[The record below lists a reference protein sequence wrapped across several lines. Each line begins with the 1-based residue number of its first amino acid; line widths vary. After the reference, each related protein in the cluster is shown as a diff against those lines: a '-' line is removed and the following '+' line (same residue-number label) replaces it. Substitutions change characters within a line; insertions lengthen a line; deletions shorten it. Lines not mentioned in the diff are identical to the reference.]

1 MIKNK
6 LNINY
11 AIGII
16 IVLSLIIGFLT
27 IQTFAGKGFI
37 ELNSLNIQILFVIN
51 LLLLSIFV
59 SFVIYKFFNLYN
71 ERKKSL
77 KIGSKTKIKFLL
89 YFISLA
95 AIPGVV
101 IAIFSLL
108 IFNYSIEKWF
118 DKKINDAV
126 NNSTEIA
133 KRYLNEHQSSIGKD
147 ILLVAND
154 FNRNSNQLKKDAIG
168 FQNYIKL
175 QSTVRSIQNIYLVN
189 SVGEA
194 KYTQSTLPVND
205 FKKPDPYILSA
216 AKSGKPIIIS
226 SAYTN
231 KTYGMVKLSNFEDL
245 YIYVIQNVDPKIVNY
260 LKKTGEVSQY
270 YYQIKNNIFNLQVTF
285 MIIYLIITL
294 LLILIASVISINLS
308 TYILK
313 PLSALFNISSEIE
326 KGNYNVSLDQSKNLD
341 TDFTQLYQTFNNM
354 ISRIKEDQIKKS
366 LEGRYDAWN
375 IIAKKLA
382 HEIKNPLTPIQLS
395 LDRINDKFKNQIT
408 DGREN
413 FDNHIKTI
421 NSQIKEINTLINSFS
436 DFARMPDPVF
446 DKTDIIKVIKK
457 SVMPYEANYPD
468 INFDI
473 NANIKEKKINID
485 ENQIFRLFTNL
496 VKNSVESIN
505 EKQSKN
511 GKIII
516 NITEDNKNIIINLT
530 DNGLGFKINQI
541 NKNLEPYYTTKAKGS
556 GLGLSIVS
564 KIIFEHGGHIN
575 FSNNSKHK
583 GAVINFTISK
593 KL

>member
-6 LNINY
+6 LNINNI
-11 AIGII
+11 IGVII
-16 IVLSLIIGFLT
+16 ILSLIIGFLT

-37 ELNSLNIQILFVIN
+37 ELNSLNIQILFITN

-59 SFVIYKFFNLYN
+59 SFVIYKFFILYN
-71 ERKKSL
+71 ERKKSI

-95 AIPGVV
+95 AVPGVV

-118 DKKINDAV
+118 DKKINEAV

-154 FNRNSNQLKKDAIG
+154 FNRNSSKLKNDLKS
-168 FQNYIKL
+168 FQNYISL
-175 QSTVRSIQNIYLVN
+175 QAKVRSLNKIFLIN
-189 SVGEA
+189 SNGVL
-194 KYTQSTLPVND
+194 KYFQDEKSKNEFT
-205 FKKPDPYILSA
+205 KPDAYILSA

-231 KTYGMVKLSNFEDL
+231 KTYVLVKLNNFEDL
-245 YIYVIQNVDPKIVNY
+245 FIYVVQNVDPKIVNY

-294 LLILIASVISINLS
+294 LLILIASVISVNLS
-308 TYILK
+308 SYILK
-313 PLSALFNISSEIE
+313 PISALFNISSEIE
-326 KGNYNVSLDQSKNLD
+326 KGNYNVSLYRDNDIDS
-341 TDFTQLYQTFNNM
+341 DFSYLYQTYNKM
-354 ISRIKEDQIKKS
+354 IQRIKADQIKKT
-366 LEGRYDAWN
+366 LEGKYDAWK

-395 LDRINDKFKNQIT
+395 LDRINDTFKNQIIN
-408 DGREN
+408 DREN

-421 NSQIKEINTLINSFS
+421 NSQIREINTLINSFS
-436 DFARMPDPVF
+436 DFARMPDPIF
-446 DKTDIIKVIKK
+446 KKIDISKVI
-457 SVMPYEANYPD
+457 SDSILPYQTNYP
-468 INFDI
+468 
-473 NANIKEKKINID
+473 NIIFHTKLKLNDKNIRID

-496 VKNSVESIN
+496 IKNSVESIL
-505 EKQSKN
+505 ESQKKN

-516 NITEDNKNIIINLT
+516 KITEDKNNILVNFI
-530 DNGLGFKINQI
+530 DNGLGFKIDHM
-541 NKNLEPYYTTKAKGS
+541 NKSSEPYFTTKEKGS

-564 KIIFEHGGHIN
+564 KIIFEHGGHIS
-575 FSNNSKHK
+575 FSNEKKQK
-583 GAVINFTISK
+583 GAEINFTISK

>member
-59 SFVIYKFFNLYN
+59 SFVIYKFFHLYN

-154 FNRNSNQLKKDAIG
+154 FNRNSNKLKKDFKS
-168 FQNYIKL
+168 FQNYIRL
-175 QSTVRSIQNIYLVN
+175 QAKVRSINSIFLVN
-189 SVGEA
+189 SNGVL
-194 KYTQSTLPVND
+194 KYFQDDESKNI

-231 KTYGMVKLSNFEDL
+231 KTYVMVKLNNFEDL

-326 KGNYNVSLDQSKNLD
+326 KGNYNVSLDNSKNLD
-341 TDFTQLYQTFNNM
+341 SDFTQLYQTFNKMVN
-354 ISRIKEDQIKKS
+354 RIKEDQIKKS
-366 LEGRYDAWN
+366 LEGRYEAWS

-395 LDRINDKFKNQIT
+395 LDRINDKFKNQIK

-446 DKTDIIKVIKK
+446 SKTDIIKVIHK
-457 SVMPYEANYPD
+457 SIMPYKANYSD
-468 INFDI
+468 ISFNI
-473 NANIKEKKINID
+473 TANIKDKKINID

-496 VKNSVESIN
+496 VKNSVESIKETQN
-505 EKQSKN
+505 KN

-516 NITEDNKNIIINLT
+516 NISEDSSNIIINLT

-541 NKNLEPYYTTKAKGS
+541 NKNLEPYYTTKEKGS

-575 FSNNSKHK
+575 FYNHTKHK
-583 GAVINFTISK
+583 GAVVNFTISK

>member
-6 LNINY
+6 LNINNI
-11 AIGII
+11 IGVII
-16 IVLSLIIGFLT
+16 ILSLIIGFLT

-37 ELNSLNIQILFVIN
+37 ELNSLNIQILFITN
-51 LLLLSIFV
+51 LLLLSVFV
-59 SFVIYKFFNLYN
+59 SFVIYKFFILYN
-71 ERKKSL
+71 ERKKSI

-95 AIPGVV
+95 AVPGVV

-118 DKKINDAV
+118 DKKINEAV

-154 FNRNSNQLKKDAIG
+154 FNRNSSKLKNDLKS
-168 FQNYIKL
+168 FQNYISL
-175 QSTVRSIQNIYLVN
+175 QAKVRSLNKIFLIN
-189 SVGEA
+189 SNGVL
-194 KYTQSTLPVND
+194 KYFQDEKSKNEFT
-205 FKKPDPYILSA
+205 KPDAYILSA

-231 KTYGMVKLSNFEDL
+231 KTYVLVKLNNFEDL
-245 YIYVIQNVDPKIVNY
+245 FIYVVQNVDPKIVNY

-294 LLILIASVISINLS
+294 LLILIASVISVNLS
-308 TYILK
+308 SYILK
-313 PLSALFNISSEIE
+313 PISALFNISSEIE
-326 KGNYNVSLDQSKNLD
+326 KGNYNVSLYRDNDIDS
-341 TDFTQLYQTFNNM
+341 DFSYLYQTYNKM
-354 ISRIKEDQIKKS
+354 IQRIKADQIKKT
-366 LEGRYDAWN
+366 LEGKYDAWK

-395 LDRINDKFKNQIT
+395 LDRINDKFKNQIIN
-408 DGREN
+408 DREN

-436 DFARMPDPVF
+436 DFARMPDPIF
-446 DKTDIIKVIKK
+446 KKTDITKVI
-457 SVMPYEANYPD
+457 SESILPYQTNYP
-468 INFDI
+468 
-473 NANIKEKKINID
+473 NIIFHTELKLNDKKIRID

-496 VKNSVESIN
+496 IKNSVESIL
-505 EKQSKN
+505 ESQKKN

-516 NITEDNKNIIINLT
+516 KISDDKNNIVINFI
-530 DNGLGFKINQI
+530 DNGLGFKIDHM
-541 NKNLEPYYTTKAKGS
+541 NKSSEPYFTTKEKGS

-575 FSNNSKHK
+575 FSNEKKQK

>member
-446 DKTDIIKVIKK
+446 DKTDIIKIIKK

>member
-6 LNINY
+6 LNINNI
-11 AIGII
+11 IGVII
-16 IVLSLIIGFLT
+16 ILSLIIGFLT

-37 ELNSLNIQILFVIN
+37 ELNSLNIQILFITN
-51 LLLLSIFV
+51 LLLLSVFV
-59 SFVIYKFFNLYN
+59 SFVIYKFFILYN
-71 ERKKSL
+71 ERKKSI

-95 AIPGVV
+95 AVPGVV

-118 DKKINDAV
+118 DKKINEAV

-154 FNRNSNQLKKDAIG
+154 FNRNSSKLKNDLKS
-168 FQNYIKL
+168 FQNYISL
-175 QSTVRSIQNIYLVN
+175 QAKVRSLNKIFLIN
-189 SVGEA
+189 SNGVL
-194 KYTQSTLPVND
+194 KYFQDEKSKNEFT
-205 FKKPDPYILSA
+205 KPDAYILSA

-231 KTYGMVKLSNFEDL
+231 KTYVLVKLNNFEDL
-245 YIYVIQNVDPKIVNY
+245 FIYVVQNVDPKIVNY

-308 TYILK
+308 SYILK
-313 PLSALFNISSEIE
+313 PISALFNISSEIE
-326 KGNYNVSLDQSKNLD
+326 KGNYNVSLYRDNDIDS
-341 TDFTQLYQTFNNM
+341 DFSYLYQTYNKM
-354 ISRIKEDQIKKS
+354 IQRIKADQIKKT
-366 LEGRYDAWN
+366 LEGKYDAWK

-395 LDRINDKFKNQIT
+395 LDRINDKFKNQIIN
-408 DGREN
+408 DREN

-436 DFARMPDPVF
+436 DFARMPDPIF
-446 DKTDIIKVIKK
+446 KKTDITKVI
-457 SVMPYEANYPD
+457 SESILPYQTNYP
-468 INFDI
+468 
-473 NANIKEKKINID
+473 NIIFHTELKLNDKKIRID

-496 VKNSVESIN
+496 IKNSVESIL
-505 EKQSKN
+505 ESQKKN

-516 NITEDNKNIIINLT
+516 KISDDKNNIVINFI
-530 DNGLGFKINQI
+530 DNGLGFKIDHM
-541 NKNLEPYYTTKAKGS
+541 NKSSEPYFTTKEKGS

-575 FSNNSKHK
+575 FSNEKKQK

>member
-6 LNINY
+6 LNINNI
-11 AIGII
+11 IGVII
-16 IVLSLIIGFLT
+16 ILSLIIGFLT

-37 ELNSLNIQILFVIN
+37 ELNSLNIQILFITN
-51 LLLLSIFV
+51 LLLLSVFV
-59 SFVIYKFFNLYN
+59 SFVIYKFFILYN
-71 ERKKSL
+71 ERKKSI

-95 AIPGVV
+95 AVPGVV

-118 DKKINDAV
+118 DKKINEAV

-154 FNRNSNQLKKDAIG
+154 FNRNSSKLKNDLKS
-168 FQNYIKL
+168 FQNYISL
-175 QSTVRSIQNIYLVN
+175 QAKVRSLNKIFLIN
-189 SVGEA
+189 SNGVL
-194 KYTQSTLPVND
+194 KYFQDEKSKNEFT
-205 FKKPDPYILSA
+205 KPDAYILSA

-231 KTYGMVKLSNFEDL
+231 KTYVLVKLNNFEDL
-245 YIYVIQNVDPKIVNY
+245 FIYVVQNVDPKIVNY

-308 TYILK
+308 SYILK
-313 PLSALFNISSEIE
+313 PISALFNISSEIE
-326 KGNYNVSLDQSKNLD
+326 KGNYNVSLYKDNDIDS
-341 TDFTQLYQTFNNM
+341 DFSYLYQTYNKM
-354 ISRIKEDQIKKS
+354 IQRIKADQIKKT
-366 LEGRYDAWN
+366 LEGKYDAWK

-395 LDRINDKFKNQIT
+395 LDRINDKFKNQIIN
-408 DGREN
+408 DREN

-436 DFARMPDPVF
+436 DFARMPDPIF
-446 DKTDIIKVIKK
+446 KKTDITKVI
-457 SVMPYEANYPD
+457 SESILPYQTNYP
-468 INFDI
+468 
-473 NANIKEKKINID
+473 NIIFHTELKLNDKKIRID

-496 VKNSVESIN
+496 IKNSVESIL
-505 EKQSKN
+505 ESQKKD

-516 NITEDNKNIIINLT
+516 KISDDKNNIVINFI
-530 DNGLGFKINQI
+530 DNGLGFKIDHM
-541 NKNLEPYYTTKAKGS
+541 NKSSEPYFTTKEKGS

-575 FSNNSKHK
+575 FSNEKKQK

>member
-6 LNINY
+6 LNINNI
-11 AIGII
+11 IGVII
-16 IVLSLIIGFLT
+16 ILSLIIGFLT

-37 ELNSLNIQILFVIN
+37 ELNSLNIQILFIIN

-59 SFVIYKFFNLYN
+59 SFVIYKFFILYN
-71 ERKKSL
+71 ERKKSI

-95 AIPGVV
+95 AVPGVV

-118 DKKINDAV
+118 DKKINEAV

-154 FNRNSNQLKKDAIG
+154 FNRNSSKLKNDLKS
-168 FQNYIKL
+168 FQNYISL
-175 QSTVRSIQNIYLVN
+175 QAKVRSLNKIFLIN
-189 SVGEA
+189 SNGVL
-194 KYTQSTLPVND
+194 KYFQDEKSKNEFT
-205 FKKPDPYILSA
+205 KPDAYILSA

-231 KTYGMVKLSNFEDL
+231 KTYVLVKLNNFEDL
-245 YIYVIQNVDPKIVNY
+245 FIYVVQNVDPKIVNY

-294 LLILIASVISINLS
+294 LLILTASVISVNLS
-308 TYILK
+308 SYILK
-313 PLSALFNISSEIE
+313 PISALFNISSEIE
-326 KGNYNVSLDQSKNLD
+326 KGNYNVSLYRDNDIDS
-341 TDFTQLYQTFNNM
+341 DFSYLYQTYNKM
-354 ISRIKEDQIKKS
+354 IQRIKADQIKKT
-366 LEGRYDAWN
+366 LEGKYDAWK

-395 LDRINDKFKNQIT
+395 LDRINDKFKNQIIN
-408 DGREN
+408 DREN

-421 NSQIKEINTLINSFS
+421 NSQIREINTLINSFS
-436 DFARMPDPVF
+436 DFARMPDPIF
-446 DKTDIIKVIKK
+446 KKIDISKVI
-457 SVMPYEANYPD
+457 SDSILPYQTNYP
-468 INFDI
+468 
-473 NANIKEKKINID
+473 NIIFHTKLKLNDKNIRID

-496 VKNSVESIN
+496 IKNSVESIL
-505 EKQSKN
+505 ELQKKN

-516 NITEDNKNIIINLT
+516 EITEDKNNILVNFI
-530 DNGLGFKINQI
+530 DNGLGFKIDHM
-541 NKNLEPYYTTKAKGS
+541 NKSSEPYFTTKEKGS

-575 FSNNSKHK
+575 FSNAKKQK
-583 GAVINFTISK
+583 GAEINFTISK

>member
-6 LNINY
+6 LNINNI
-11 AIGII
+11 IGVII
-16 IVLSLIIGFLT
+16 ILSLIIGFLT
-27 IQTFAGKGFI
+27 IQTFAGKGLI
-37 ELNSLNIQILFVIN
+37 VLNSLNIQILFITN

-59 SFVIYKFFNLYN
+59 SFVIYKFFILYN
-71 ERKKSL
+71 ERKKSI

-95 AIPGVV
+95 AVPGVV

-118 DKKINDAV
+118 DKKINEAV

-154 FNRNSNQLKKDAIG
+154 FNRNSSKLKNDLKS
-168 FQNYIKL
+168 FQNYISL
-175 QSTVRSIQNIYLVN
+175 QAKVRSLNKIFLIN
-189 SVGEA
+189 SNGVL
-194 KYTQSTLPVND
+194 KYFQDEKSKNEFT
-205 FKKPDPYILSA
+205 KPDAYILSA

-231 KTYGMVKLSNFEDL
+231 KTYVLVKLNNFEDL
-245 YIYVIQNVDPKIVNY
+245 FIYVVQNVDPKIVNY

-294 LLILIASVISINLS
+294 LLILIASVISVNLS
-308 TYILK
+308 SYILK
-313 PLSALFNISSEIE
+313 PISALFNISSEIE
-326 KGNYNVSLDQSKNLD
+326 KGNYNVSLDRDNDIDS
-341 TDFTQLYQTFNNM
+341 DFSYLYQTYNKM
-354 ISRIKEDQIKKS
+354 IQRIKADQIKKT
-366 LEGRYDAWN
+366 LEGKYDAWK

-395 LDRINDKFKNQIT
+395 LDRINDKFKNQIIN
-408 DGREN
+408 DREN

-421 NSQIKEINTLINSFS
+421 NSQIREINTLINSFS
-436 DFARMPDPVF
+436 DFARMPDPIF
-446 DKTDIIKVIKK
+446 KKIDISKVILG
-457 SVMPYEANYPD
+457 SILPYQTNYP
-468 INFDI
+468 
-473 NANIKEKKINID
+473 NIIFHTKLKLNDKNIRID

-496 VKNSVESIN
+496 IKNSVESIL
-505 EKQSKN
+505 ESQKKN

-516 NITEDNKNIIINLT
+516 NITEDKNNILVNFI
-530 DNGLGFKINQI
+530 DNGLGFKIDHM
-541 NKNLEPYYTTKAKGS
+541 NKSSEPYFTTKEKGS

-575 FSNNSKHK
+575 FSNAKKQK
-583 GAVINFTISK
+583 GAEINFTISK

>member
-6 LNINY
+6 LNINNI
-11 AIGII
+11 IGVII
-16 IVLSLIIGFLT
+16 ILSLIIGFLT

-37 ELNSLNIQILFVIN
+37 ELNSLNIQILFITN

-59 SFVIYKFFNLYN
+59 SFVIYKFFILYN
-71 ERKKSL
+71 ERKKSI

-95 AIPGVV
+95 AVPGVV

-118 DKKINDAV
+118 DKKINEAV

-154 FNRNSNQLKKDAIG
+154 FNRNSSKLKNDLKS
-168 FQNYIKL
+168 FQNYISL
-175 QSTVRSIQNIYLVN
+175 QAKVRSLNKIFLIN
-189 SVGEA
+189 SNGVL
-194 KYTQSTLPVND
+194 KYSQDEKSKNEFT
-205 FKKPDPYILSA
+205 KPDAYILSA

-231 KTYGMVKLSNFEDL
+231 KTYVLVKLNNFEDL
-245 YIYVIQNVDPKIVNY
+245 FIYVVQNVDPKIVNY

-294 LLILIASVISINLS
+294 LLILIASVISVNLS
-308 TYILK
+308 SYILK
-313 PLSALFNISSEIE
+313 PISALFNISSEIE
-326 KGNYNVSLDQSKNLD
+326 KGNYNVSLDRDNDIDS
-341 TDFTQLYQTFNNM
+341 DFSYLYQTYNKM
-354 ISRIKEDQIKKS
+354 IQRIKADQIKKT
-366 LEGRYDAWN
+366 LEGKYDAWK

-395 LDRINDKFKNQIT
+395 LDRINDKFKNQIIN
-408 DGREN
+408 DREN

-421 NSQIKEINTLINSFS
+421 NSQIREINTLINSFS
-436 DFARMPDPVF
+436 DFARMPDPIF
-446 DKTDIIKVIKK
+446 KKIDISKVILG
-457 SVMPYEANYPD
+457 SILPYQTNYP
-468 INFDI
+468 
-473 NANIKEKKINID
+473 NIIFHTKLKLNDKNIRID

-496 VKNSVESIN
+496 IKNSVESIL
-505 EKQSKN
+505 ESQKKN

-516 NITEDNKNIIINLT
+516 NITEDKNNILVNFI
-530 DNGLGFKINQI
+530 DNGLGFKIDHM
-541 NKNLEPYYTTKAKGS
+541 NKSSEPYFTTKEKGS

-575 FSNNSKHK
+575 FSNAKKQK
-583 GAVINFTISK
+583 GAEINFTISK

>member
-6 LNINY
+6 LNINNI
-11 AIGII
+11 IGVII
-16 IVLSLIIGFLT
+16 ILSLIIGFLT

-37 ELNSLNIQILFVIN
+37 ELNSLNIQILFITN
-51 LLLLSIFV
+51 LLLLSVFV
-59 SFVIYKFFNLYN
+59 SFVIYKFFILYN
-71 ERKKSL
+71 ERKKSI

-95 AIPGVV
+95 AVPGVV

-118 DKKINDAV
+118 DKKINEAV

-154 FNRNSNQLKKDAIG
+154 FNRNSSKLKNDLKS
-168 FQNYIKL
+168 FQNYISL
-175 QSTVRSIQNIYLVN
+175 QAKVRSLNKIFLIN
-189 SVGEA
+189 SNGVLKHFQDE
-194 KYTQSTLPVND
+194 KSKNEFT
-205 FKKPDPYILSA
+205 KPDAYILSA

-231 KTYGMVKLSNFEDL
+231 KTYVLVKLNNFEDL
-245 YIYVIQNVDPKIVNY
+245 FIYVVQNVDPKIVNY

-308 TYILK
+308 SYILK
-313 PLSALFNISSEIE
+313 PISALFNISSEIE
-326 KGNYNVSLDQSKNLD
+326 KGNYNVSLYRDNDIDS
-341 TDFTQLYQTFNNM
+341 DFSYLYQTYNKM
-354 ISRIKEDQIKKS
+354 IQRIKADQIKKT
-366 LEGRYDAWN
+366 LEGKYDAWK

-395 LDRINDKFKNQIT
+395 LDRINDKFKNQIIN
-408 DGREN
+408 DREN

-421 NSQIKEINTLINSFS
+421 NSQIREINTLINSFS
-436 DFARMPDPVF
+436 DFARMPDPIF
-446 DKTDIIKVIKK
+446 KKTDITKVI
-457 SVMPYEANYPD
+457 SESILPYQTNYP
-468 INFDI
+468 
-473 NANIKEKKINID
+473 NIIFHTELKLNDKKIRID

-496 VKNSVESIN
+496 IKNSVESIL
-505 EKQSKN
+505 ESQKKD

-516 NITEDNKNIIINLT
+516 KISDDKNNIVINFI
-530 DNGLGFKINQI
+530 DNGLGFKIDHM
-541 NKNLEPYYTTKAKGS
+541 NKSSEPYFTTKEKGS

-575 FSNNSKHK
+575 FSNEKKQK

>member
-6 LNINY
+6 LNINNI
-11 AIGII
+11 IGVII
-16 IVLSLIIGFLT
+16 ILSLIIGFLT

-37 ELNSLNIQILFVIN
+37 ELNSLNIQILFITN
-51 LLLLSIFV
+51 LLLLSVFV
-59 SFVIYKFFNLYN
+59 SFVIYKFFILYN
-71 ERKKSL
+71 ERKKSI

-95 AIPGVV
+95 AVPGVV

-118 DKKINDAV
+118 DKKINEAV

-154 FNRNSNQLKKDAIG
+154 FNRNSSKLKNDLKS
-168 FQNYIKL
+168 FQNYISL
-175 QSTVRSIQNIYLVN
+175 QAKVRSLNKIFLIN
-189 SVGEA
+189 SNGVL
-194 KYTQSTLPVND
+194 KYFQDEKSKNEFT
-205 FKKPDPYILSA
+205 KPDAYILSA

-231 KTYGMVKLSNFEDL
+231 KTYVLVKLNNFEDL
-245 YIYVIQNVDPKIVNY
+245 FIYVVQNVDPKIVNY

-308 TYILK
+308 SYILK
-313 PLSALFNISSEIE
+313 PISALFNISSEIE
-326 KGNYNVSLDQSKNLD
+326 KGNYNVSLYKDNDIDS
-341 TDFTQLYQTFNNM
+341 DFSYLYQTYNKM
-354 ISRIKEDQIKKS
+354 IQRIKADQIKKT
-366 LEGRYDAWN
+366 LEGKYDAWK

-395 LDRINDKFKNQIT
+395 LDRINDKFKNQIIN
-408 DGREN
+408 DREN

-436 DFARMPDPVF
+436 DFARMPDPIF
-446 DKTDIIKVIKK
+446 KKTDITKVI
-457 SVMPYEANYPD
+457 SESILPYQTNYP
-468 INFDI
+468 
-473 NANIKEKKINID
+473 NIIFHTELKLNDKKIRID

-496 VKNSVESIN
+496 IKNSVESIL
-505 EKQSKN
+505 ESQKKD

-516 NITEDNKNIIINLT
+516 KISDDKNNIVINFI
-530 DNGLGFKINQI
+530 DNGLGFKIDHL
-541 NKNLEPYYTTKAKGS
+541 NKSSEPYFTTKEKGS

-575 FSNNSKHK
+575 FSNEKKQK